1 MIRLLNA
8 EAVRRLMPMSVCVGL
23 MRDAFRL
30 ACGEGA
36 IQPVRQA
43 LKQPDG
49 RGLMSMMPGYTSD
62 PAWLGIKVVS
72 VFPGN
77 FGTEYGS
84 HQGMILLFETGN
96 GRPVAIID
104 GREVTAIRTAAA
116 SAAATDALASAGAMT
131 LGLLGYGEQ
140 AHTHLEAIR
149 LVRPIERVYV
159 WGRSFERA
167 MQFAREAE
175 RVFELEVLPV
185 EDAEAAATADIVC
198 TTTAAIDPVLEGAWL
213 RPGQHLNVVGSSIP
227 TTSEVDAAALVR
239 SRLFVDY
246 LPSALEL
253 GGDIRRAIAAGAIT
267 ADDIAG
273 SVGDVLLGNVEGR
286 RSPEEITLFKS
297 LGMVAEDL
305 VSADHILREAEM
317 HNSGSLVQW

>member
-8 EAVRRLMPMSVCVGL
+8 EAVRQLLPMSTCVDL
-23 MRDAFRL
+23 MRDAFCL
-30 ACGEGA
+30 ACEDGT
-36 IQPVRQA
+36 IQPIRQA
-43 LKQPDG
+43 LRQPDG
-49 RGLMSMMPGYTSD
+49 RGLMSMMPGYTSR

-84 HQGMILLFETGN
+84 HQGMILLFETRN

-116 SAAATDALASAGAMT
+116 SAAATDVLAPADATT

-149 LVRPIERVYV
+149 LVRPIRRVYV
-159 WGRSFERA
+159 WGRNSERA
-167 MQFAREAE
+167 AQFAREAE
-175 RVFELEVLPV
+175 RAFGLEVVPT
-185 EDAEAAATADIVC
+185 ERAETAATADIVC
-198 TTTAAIDPVLEGAWL
+198 TTTAASDPVLAGAWL
-213 RPGQHLNVVGSSIP
+213 QPGQHLNVVGSSIP

-246 LPSALEL
+246 LPSAIEL
-253 GGDIRRAIAAGAIT
+253 GGDIRRAIADGAIT
-267 ADDIAG
+267 AEDIVG
-273 SVGDVLLGNVEGR
+273 SIGDVLLGTVEGR
-286 RSPEEITLFKS
+286 RNSDDITLFKS

-305 VSADHILREAEM
+305 VSADHILREAEAR
-317 HNSGSLVQW
+317 NVGSLVQW